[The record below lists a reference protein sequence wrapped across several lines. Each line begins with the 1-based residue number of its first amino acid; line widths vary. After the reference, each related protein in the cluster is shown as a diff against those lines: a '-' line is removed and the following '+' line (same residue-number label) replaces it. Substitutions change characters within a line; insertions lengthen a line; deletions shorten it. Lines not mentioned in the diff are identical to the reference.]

1 MDDLMPSSRP
11 FMVFSVQVVDTAPTV
26 QGWKGE
32 DIRLPCHFES
42 EPQAVVWVK
51 ESISR
56 QQPRTIKADFRD
68 GIFDS
73 LEERFDI
80 DTDFSL
86 VITDLKV
93 ADEGLYICQVVLKN
107 FDTVENTKVFTVSS
121 MASKHII
128 EECVDESQSHQ
139 SPCAYQPP
147 SDSPSITLT
156 CVVTGFKPNISML
169 WTEKS
174 GERLNS
180 VVSQQKMLS
189 DDTYERLETINISAN
204 QGTEKTFICMATGD
218 SLNGTSTAEITLLYF
233 PGNGNNVGL
242 ICGLGLGVT
251 FVLLMAFLLLGKFL
265 QKNYPNYLPRQESLT
280 GNSLT
285 DEQIR
290 QCKHDL
296 KVYYRKTRR
305 KITVDPLNFVERVNL
320 DEIYTNL
327 SLIDKSSMRR
337 TPITYEDLLTND
349 DIGNLSKRLLIQGEG
364 GVGKTT
370 LCAKIAW
377 DWCQEK
383 ILQDLDMVIVIPL
396 RDVTVEKTIGGIVER
411 YLSDSN
417 EATSAQIDD
426 YISTNLNKV
435 LLIFDGF
442 DEFSGK
448 IKGKSSSEVIRI
460 LGLEQYESCKVIV
473 TSRPWRTDEFRLYK
487 SLAMAYTFISV
498 EGFNKEN
505 LSEYIRKYFRIRDR
519 DALAETLLNFMDEND
534 VLRNNMAP
542 FPIFCAMLCL
552 MWNDVS
558 EERRKEL
565 QKLQTF
571 SEIFRE
577 MITSLKEHYAAKF
590 CENLQTQNNI
600 DEAFQEA
607 SRAIQDISATALD
620 GILEK
625 RLSFPEKQF
634 RMCHDA
640 METCCKVGVLT
651 IEKDIDRKS
660 RHDTNIPSSFVVSI
674 VSFPHKLFQEYIAGI
689 HIATLFETN
698 RPTYIKVKKKLIRQ
712 YKEFRYLLY
721 FASAVKKELGLDI
734 MDGLIKKDDL
744 HFCLDVA
751 FECHTEEAARAVG
764 KRWEDFKLSPD
775 MSEHTKAG
783 VVFMGNCDQAE
794 TLLINDVSCGKTV
807 SRYLAEGMCSS
818 SVLRKVALENTQLHP
833 TFYTIMGKEASNC
846 KIQDLELLFQR
857 LDDGSQHLSSIWEDL
872 TKWIF
877 TMPRL
882 SNFIM
887 TCPFLDGIFFSKA
900 AASASACQ
908 IQDLTLN
915 FESWHDGSQQQSSMG
930 DDLAQLVCI
939 MPSLSSFSLNCP
951 YLNCQ
956 FLSKASASASSCQI
970 QDLKLV
976 FDSWDDGSKHQSS
989 MADDLAKWV
998 FAMQSLSSFNLH
1010 CYYLDGD
1017 FLAKATAAAS
1027 SSQIRNLTL
1036 TIDDFKFYSKSAPSA
1051 SKDMAQW
1058 VCTMPRLS
1066 SFSVKCCY
1074 LLSDDFF
1081 STAAKLAQSSQIQDM
1096 TLVVGDDNFY
1106 GKHEPSAAQDLAQ
1119 WMCAMPCLSSFS
1131 VKYFYLLDDDFFS
1144 TAAKLAKSCQ
1154 ICKLSMEFKWG
1165 WRSNSTSSA
1174 ANFARFLCHMPHLE
1188 RVDIKCLDL
1197 PKMFFTGMTSQPSI
1211 CKIEAITINGKP
1223 LNECLSNKKGF
1234 PLRSTVDYIGSIGY
1248 NTSRSLADIL
1258 SSVVGKTDH
1267 HVFNSKDLA
1276 EEFKDITLE
1285 EHEVLVSF
1293 DVVSLFTNT
1302 LINQSIQIVKD
1313 RLQKDSELHK
1323 RTNLSLDDI
1332 IKLLEFILST
1342 TYFSFDGKI
1351 YRQKY
1356 GAAMGSHVSPIVA
1369 NIYMEYLKKEAIA
1382 SAHDDIKPRVW
1393 KRYVDGI
1400 LAIVKADPVD
1410 RLKAHLDQVDDTGS
1424 IKFIHELEVDN
1435 SIPFL
1440 DTKITKRPD
1449 GTIKMVVYRKKT
1461 HTGQYLNFKSHHPLH
1476 RKLGVIR
1483 TLRDSAHSI
1492 VTEEADQKAEE
1503 DYIQS
1508 SLRKCGYPGWSFKNA
1523 KRKREDNQT
1532 KKSSQ
1537 TKPTD
1542 QSS

>member
-1 MDDLMPSSRP
+1 MDRRQDFVLLLTLITS
-11 FMVFSVQVVDTAPTV
+11 VFCSLAAEVVDTAPIV

-32 DIRLPCHFES
+32 DIRLPCYFES
-42 EPQAVVWVK
+42 EPQVVVWVK

-68 GIFDS
+68 GTFDS
-73 LEERFDI
+73 LEERFEI

-86 VITDLKV
+86 VITDLNV

-107 FDTVENTKVFTVSS
+107 FETVENTKVFTVSS

-128 EECVDESQSHQ
+128 DECVDESQSHQ

-156 CVVTGFKPNISML
+156 CVVSGFKPNISML
-169 WTEKS
+169 WTDKS
-174 GERLNS
+174 GKRLNS
-180 VVSQQKMLS
+180 VVSQQKTLS
-189 DDTYERLETINISAN
+189 DDTYERLETINVSAN
-204 QGTEKTFICMATGD
+204 QGTEKTFVCMATGD
-218 SLNGTSTAEITLLYF
+218 SMNGTSTAEITLLYF

-251 FVLLMAFLLLGKFL
+251 FVLLIAFLLLGKFL
-265 QKNYPNYLPRQESLT
+265 QKNYPNYLPRQGCAWNPYWRIPQNPNQYDEDERTRLKSLT

-285 DEQIR
+285 DEQVR

-296 KVYYRKTRR
+296 KVYYGKTRR
-305 KITVDPLNFVERVNL
+305 QVTVNPLNFIERVNL

-327 SLIDKSSMRR
+327 SLIDRSNLRK

-377 DWCQEK
+377 DWCQGR
-383 ILQDLDMVIVIPL
+383 ILDDLDMVIVIPL

-417 EATSAQIDD
+417 EATATQIDA

-435 LLIFDGF
+435 FLIFDGF

-448 IKGKSSSEVIRI
+448 MEGTSSSEVIRI

-473 TSRPWRTDEFRLYK
+473 TSRPWRTDEFRMYK

-505 LSEYIRKYFRIRDR
+505 LGTYVKRYFRLRERDT
-519 DALAETLLNFMDEND
+519 LAETLLNFMDEND
-534 VLRNNMAP
+534 VIRSNMAP
-542 FPIFCAMLCL
+542 FPIYCAMLCL
-552 MWNDVS
+552 IWNDVS
-558 EERRKEL
+558 EDRRKQL

-571 SEIFRE
+571 SEIFGE
-577 MITSLKEHYAAKF
+577 MITCLKEHYASKF
-590 CENLQTQNNI
+590 GENLQTQSI
-600 DEAFQEA
+600 RKAFQEA
-607 SRAIQDISATALD
+607 STAIEDISATALD

-625 RLSFPEKQF
+625 KLSFPEKQF
-634 RMCHDA
+634 KKCHDA

-651 IEKDIDRKS
+651 IEKDIDRK
-660 RHDTNIPSSFVVSI
+660 RQRDANIPSSFVAST
-674 VSFPHKLFQEYIAGI
+674 VSFPHKLFQEYIAGV
-689 HIATLFETN
+689 HIGTLFAEDRSRYN
-698 RPTYIKVKKKLIRQ
+698 KVKKKLFRQ
-712 YKEFRYLLY
+712 PEEFRFLLY
-721 FASAVKKELGLDI
+721 FASASKEELGRDI
-734 MDGLIKKDDL
+734 IDSLIETCDQY
-744 HFCLDVA
+744 FCLDVA
-751 FECHTEEAARAVG
+751 FECHTEEAAKAVG
-764 KRWEDFKLSPD
+764 ERWDDFKLLRD

-783 VVFMGNCDQAE
+783 VVFMGNCNQTE

-818 SVLRKVALENTQLHP
+818 TVLRKVTLEKTKLHP

-846 KIQDLELLFQR
+846 KIQDLELLFQS

-872 TKWIF
+872 SQWIF

-930 DDLAQLVCI
+930 DDLAQLVCT

-989 MADDLAKWV
+989 MVDDLAKWV

-1036 TIDDFKFYSKSAPSA
+1036 TIDDFKFYSKSALSA

-1081 STAAKLAQSSQIQDM
+1081 STAAKLAQSS
-1096 TLVVGDDNFY
+1096 
-1106 GKHEPSAAQDLAQ
+1106 
-1119 WMCAMPCLSSFS
+1119 
-1131 VKYFYLLDDDFFS
+1131 
-1144 TAAKLAKSCQ
+1144 Q

-1197 PKMFFTGMTSQPSI
+1197 PKMFFTGMTSQPTI

-1223 LNECLSNKKGF
+1223 LNECLSNK
-1234 PLRSTVDYIGSIGY
+1234 
-1248 NTSRSLADIL
+1248 
-1258 SSVVGKTDH
+1258 
-1267 HVFNSKDLA
+1267 
-1276 EEFKDITLE
+1276 
-1285 EHEVLVSF
+1285 
-1293 DVVSLFTNT
+1293 
-1302 LINQSIQIVKD
+1302 
-1313 RLQKDSELHK
+1313 
-1323 RTNLSLDDI
+1323 
-1332 IKLLEFILST
+1332 
-1342 TYFSFDGKI
+1342 
-1351 YRQKY
+1351 
-1356 GAAMGSHVSPIVA
+1356 
-1369 NIYMEYLKKEAIA
+1369 
-1382 SAHDDIKPRVW
+1382 
-1393 KRYVDGI
+1393 
-1400 LAIVKADPVD
+1400 
-1410 RLKAHLDQVDDTGS
+1410 
-1424 IKFIHELEVDN
+1424 
-1435 SIPFL
+1435 
-1440 DTKITKRPD
+1440 
-1449 GTIKMVVYRKKT
+1449 
-1461 HTGQYLNFKSHHPLH
+1461 
-1476 RKLGVIR
+1476 
-1483 TLRDSAHSI
+1483 
-1492 VTEEADQKAEE
+1492 
-1503 DYIQS
+1503 
-1508 SLRKCGYPGWSFKNA
+1508 
-1523 KRKREDNQT
+1523 
-1532 KKSSQ
+1532 
-1537 TKPTD
+1537 
-1542 QSS
+1542 